1 MLQQRIIAVAGA
13 LLIGRL
19 VVQHLPACLGGI
31 GLRQAQ
37 GLPCLLRGQLHVVQL
52 VEGAADARAAA
63 DPQRGANAA
72 RRCRIYHA
80 AGLVQS
86 SLLAAHDQ
94 QQGKVQHYGL
104 ERAAAQQLGGHRLY
118 GGQQHRLPHRA
129 GGARRGIQRQRDQ
142 PIRGAD
148 CQPQLLHRVAGGLI
162 GDLAADQIFHKALLQ
177 AAVLLL
183 HQALHRLLVPGHLLD
198 TGGQIGKLLLIA
210 AGLAEHT
217 AGRVH
222 QIIHRGV
229 QHTGRSAADQQ
240 HRHQSPGQH
249 KSDQNHHAGGSRQRA
264 LRQRRIV
271 GQPVHAH
278 LAAVQ
283 PPAVLHTAALGRGV
297 GVQQGGQRV
306 RGAQHGLAGEIP
318 RGNAVAAGL
327 PALGHLIQRRK
338 IQLDD
343 QHRITARTVGA
354 AAQHEQLA
362 GQIHRVQRCVRP
374 RGGGLVGTV
383 DPHHGGVLLRPLAQQ
398 VGDLIPVGGI
408 SQPVHAVVA

>member
-1 MLQQRIIAVAGA
+1 MV
-13 LLIGRL
+13 
-19 VVQHLPACLGGI
+19 
-31 GLRQAQ
+31 
-37 GLPCLLRGQLHVVQL
+37 
-52 VEGAADARAAA
+52 
-63 DPQRGANAA
+63 
-72 RRCRIYHA
+72 
-80 AGLVQS
+80 
-86 SLLAAHDQ
+86 
-94 QQGKVQHYGL
+94 
-104 ERAAAQQLGGHRLY
+104 
-118 GGQQHRLPHRA
+118 
-129 GGARRGIQRQRDQ
+129 
-142 PIRGAD
+142 
-148 CQPQLLHRVAGGLI
+148 GGLI
-162 GDLAADQIFHKALLQ
+162 SDLAANQIFHKALLQ

-198 TGGQIGKLLLIA
+198 TGGQTGKLFLIA
-210 AGLAEHT
+210 AGLAEHI

-222 QIIHRGV
+222 QIVHRGV
-229 QHTGRSAADQQ
+229 QHTGRAAADQQ

-249 KSDQNHHAGGSRQRA
+249 KSNQNHRTGGGRQRA

-271 GQPVHAH
+271 GQSVHAH

-283 PPAVLHTAALGRGV
+283 PPVAQHAAALGRGV

-338 IQLDD
+338 IQFDD
-343 QHRITARTVGA
+343 QHRIAARAVGA

-374 RGGGLVGTV
+374 RGGGLVGAV

>member
-1 MLQQRIIAVAGA
+1 M
-13 LLIGRL
+13 
-19 VVQHLPACLGGI
+19 P
-31 GLRQAQ
+31 
-37 GLPCLLRGQLHVVQL
+37 
-52 VEGAADARAAA
+52 
-63 DPQRGANAA
+63 
-72 RRCRIYHA
+72 
-80 AGLVQS
+80 
-86 SLLAAHDQ
+86 
-94 QQGKVQHYGL
+94 
-104 ERAAAQQLGGHRLY
+104 
-118 GGQQHRLPHRA
+118 
-129 GGARRGIQRQRDQ
+129 
-142 PIRGAD
+142 
-148 CQPQLLHRVAGGLI
+148 GGLI
-162 GDLAADQIFHKALLQ
+162 GDLTADQIFHKALLQ

-183 HQALHRLLVPGHLLD
+183 HQALHCLLVPGHLLD

-283 PPAVLHTAALGRGV
+283 PPATQHAAALGRGV
-297 GVQQGGQRV
+297 GVQQGGQRS

-343 QHRITARTVGA
+343 QHRIAARAVGA

-362 GQIHRVQRCVRP
+362 GQIHRVQRCVCQ
-374 RGGGLVGTV
+374 RGGGLVGAV
-383 DPHHGGVLLRPLAQQ
+383 DPHHGGMLLRPFAQQ